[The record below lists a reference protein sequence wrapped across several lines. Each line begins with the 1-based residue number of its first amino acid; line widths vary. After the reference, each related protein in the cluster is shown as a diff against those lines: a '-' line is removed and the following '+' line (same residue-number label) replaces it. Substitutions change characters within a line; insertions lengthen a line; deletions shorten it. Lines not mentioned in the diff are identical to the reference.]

1 MEGLLLEGNIFPA
14 WRGLQELPRLITRAP
29 AILQVLEFNSQ
40 GKLDLALVILYLLM
54 DRSIGRR
61 FRERA
66 GLSWA
71 RQGGASTVEN
81 LGAEMLTAKVWM
93 VDDVEEFGAE
103 LQHAGLSQKSQLG
116 VLYERE
122 VPIPFGRPD

>member
-1 MEGLLLEGNIFPA
+1 MESQLLEGNNFPA

-40 GKLDLALVILYLLM
+40 GKLDLTLVILYLLM

-66 GLSWA
+66 DLRCA
-71 RQGGASTVEN
+71 RLGGASTVEN

-116 VLYERE
+116 VLHQ
-122 VPIPFGRPD
+122 